1 MAKEYELR
9 FLPLFE
15 EDLNEIVDYITNVL
29 QNEIAALSFVDAVE
43 QAIRQ
48 RLPFAESF
56 EKYQSTHERKYP
68 KISVLSDSSKKL
80 YHFLCCDWQ
89 YHGSPQNSLWTQQLE
104 RKTVN
109 CSQVA

>member
-1 MAKEYELR
+1 MTKEYELR
-9 FLPLFE
+9 FLPLLE

-29 QNEIAALSFVDAVE
+29 QNEIAALRFVNAVE

-56 EKYQSTHERKYP
+56 EKFLSTHDRKYP
-68 KISVLSDSSKKL
+68 YDQIPVKKL
-80 YHFLCCDWQ
+80 YHFLCCDRQ

-104 RKTVN
+104 RRTVHR
-109 CSQVA
+109 SLVV

>member
-1 MAKEYELR
+1 MAKEDELR

-56 EKYQSTHERKYP
+56 EKYQSTHDRKYP
-68 KISVLSDSSKKL
+68 NYQIPVKKL
-80 YHFLCCDWQ
+80 YHFLCRNWQ
-89 YHGSPQNSLWTQQLE
+89 YHGNPQNSLWTQQLE

>member
-1 MAKEYELR
+1 MAKAYDLR

-43 QAIRQ
+43 KAIQQ

-56 EKYQSTHERKYP
+56 EKFQSTHDRKYP
-68 KISVLSDSSKKL
+68 YYQIPVKNYTIFYVVIGNTMEVRRIL
-80 YHFLCCDWQ
+80 YRRSNWKENL
-89 YHGSPQNSLWTQQLE
+89 
-104 RKTVN
+104 
-109 CSQVA
+109 

>member
-56 EKYQSTHERKYP
+56 EKFLSTHDRKYP
-68 KISVLSDSSKKL
+68 YYQISVKNYTIFYVVIGNTMEVRRILYGRSNWQEKL
-80 YHFLCCDWQ
+80 
-89 YHGSPQNSLWTQQLE
+89 
-104 RKTVN
+104 
-109 CSQVA
+109 